1 LARLAVHPKSCLSSK
16 QDATPHG
23 RVGTDLC
30 LICLEQQVRS
40 RSKECARMQ
49 SMLVAIIDGASAQK
63 RRSERKNVMWRN
75 QAGSTD
81 TVYRWR
87 AGLLT

>member
-1 LARLAVHPKSCLSSK
+1 
-16 QDATPHG
+16 
-23 RVGTDLC
+23 
-30 LICLEQQVRS
+30 
-40 RSKECARMQ
+40 MQ